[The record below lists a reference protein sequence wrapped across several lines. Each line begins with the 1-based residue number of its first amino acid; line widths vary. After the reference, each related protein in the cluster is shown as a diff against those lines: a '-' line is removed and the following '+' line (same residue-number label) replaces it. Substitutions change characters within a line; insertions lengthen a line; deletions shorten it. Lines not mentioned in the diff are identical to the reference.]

1 MEDLGLEDQDNLG
14 VLPFEKIQ
22 RVWKMDKLPKIDDKM
37 WEFLKIIALGS
48 SKSLCETN
56 YKDFMDVF

>member
-1 MEDLGLEDQDNLG
+1 LG